1 MVHIRFTV
9 PFRLPS
15 SRINWTN
22 SSFLIGTAIVT
33 CTAVPVYLWNYGADA
48 FQVSLFLTF
57 FIATGLSITLG
68 YHRLFSHVAFQASW
82 PVRLVTLI
90 FGAAAF
96 ENSAMHWVA
105 DHRRHHK
112 HVDHEKDP
120 YDISQ
125 GFWYAHMGWILF
137 KLDAEPP
144 LDNIQDLRKDR
155 LFMLQDRYY
164 TLIAVGVGL
173 VLPAILGF
181 LHSGWLGALGGFLLA
196 GVARVTAVQHMTFFI
211 NSLCHTI
218 GSQPY
223 SDRCSARDSWIMAI
237 FTFGEGYH
245 NYHHE
250 FQHDYRNAVKWWQWD
265 PTKWTI
271 WTLSKLGLVRGL
283 RRVPE
288 EKVLLSQLADTRRR
302 LNEKLACQ
310 KTARNVRLHQL
321 LQASDAKLH
330 QLGERWTAL
339 KAEYALKAGALK
351 SEYTERAMLQYAEAR
366 AALAEMR
373 REVHQALELLE
384 HAHAMA

>member
-1 MVHIRFTV
+1 M

-33 CTAVPVYLWNYGADA
+33 ITAVPWYVWSHGVDA
-48 FQVSLFLTF
+48 FQLTLFLGF
-57 FIATGLSITLG
+57 FCATGLSITLG
-68 YHRLFSHVAFQASW
+68 YHRLFSHVAFHASW
-82 PVRLVTLI
+82 PVRLFTLI

-96 ENSAMHWVA
+96 ENSAMHWVS

-112 HVDHEKDP
+112 HVDHADDP

-125 GFWYAHMGWILF
+125 GFWHAHLGWILF
-137 KLDAEPP
+137 KLDAAPP

-155 LFMLQDRYY
+155 LFVLQDRYY
-164 TLIAVGVGL
+164 VLIAVTVGL

-181 LHSGWLGALGGFLLA
+181 LHHGWSGALGGFLLA

-218 GSQPY
+218 GTQPY
-223 SDRCSARDSWIMAI
+223 SDRCSARDSWIMAV

-265 PTKWTI
+265 PTKWSI
-271 WTLSKLGLVRGL
+271 WVLARLRLVSGL

-288 EKVLLSQLADTRRR
+288 DRILLAQLADTRRR
-302 LNEKLACQ
+302 LNERLACAQ
-310 KTARNVRLHQL
+310 IARNVRLHAL
-321 LQASDAKLH
+321 LKCSEVRLH
-330 QLGERWTAL
+330 QLGERWSALRARYAERTTAM
-339 KAEYALKAGALK
+339 KVEYA
-351 SEYTERAMLQYAEAR
+351 ERAELQYAEAR

-373 REVHQALELLE
+373 REVQQALRLIEQ
-384 HAHAMA
+384 AGAAAAA